1 MQEKLPF
8 SVSILSFFFL
18 FIYLLTMLWVPLPSP
33 QKRKA
38 KKKNNHL
45 GGKMESQATAQ
56 KSGKVQVILGADIFC
71 NL

>member
-8 SVSILSFFFL
+8 SVSILSFFFFYL
-18 FIYLLTMLWVPLPSP
+18 FTDNALGPSALPTKKES
-33 QKRKA
+33 
-38 KKKNNHL
+38 KKKINNHL